1 MLNMKT
7 KTKQPTDICRNA
19 ERSARLHVMAG
30 LAVIVLVLGGT
41 AVWAARTEISGAVV
55 STGVV
60 VVESKVKK
68 VQHPTGGVVAE
79 IHVKNGSKV
88 AAGDLLVK
96 LDETV
101 SRANLQVITKQLDE
115 LVMREARLE
124 AERDGALAI
133 TLPDSYKGRE
143 QEPDIAKRIA
153 GETYFFTSRSDSIAG
168 QKDQLNERILQLKE
182 EITGLERQIKSKES
196 EIVIVKREL
205 KGVAALE
212 KKQLVTANR
221 VNQLRRDATRLEGE
235 KGQLES
241 AAAQAKGRIAEIGV
255 EILRI
260 DQEFRTSII
269 QELRDNTAQQ
279 TELVERRI
287 AAEDQMKRIDI
298 RAPQAGTV
306 HELSVHTVGGVINPA
321 ETIMLIVP
329 QGDDLLVEAKIA
341 THDIDQVLTGEKTAF
356 VRFSAFDHQ
365 TTPELNGRL
374 VSVSADLTVDQ
385 MTGVP
390 YYLARIAIPQEEIEK
405 LDQHRLVPGMPAE
418 VYVRTRDRTVL
429 SYLMKPIE
437 DQMERAFRER

>member
-1 MLNMKT
+1 MNK
-7 KTKQPTDICRNA
+7 KSPDVRKAA
-19 ERSARLHVMAG
+19 ERSARVHILAG

-55 STGVV
+55 SSGLV

-79 IHVKNGSKV
+79 ITVKNGSKV
-88 AAGDLLVK
+88 KAGDLLVR

-124 AERDGALAI
+124 AERDGSSTI
-133 TLPDSYKGRE
+133 TLPDSYHGRE
-143 QEPDIAKRIA
+143 SEPDIAKRIA
-153 GETYFFTSRSDSIAG
+153 GETYFFKSRRESLDG
-168 QKDQLNERILQLKE
+168 QKEQLGERVLQLKE
-182 EITGLERQIKSKES
+182 EITGLDRQIRSKKS
-196 EIVIVKREL
+196 EIEIVQREL
-205 KGVAALE
+205 KGVAELE
-212 KKQLVTANR
+212 KLKLVTTMR

-235 KGQLES
+235 LGQLES

-255 EILRI
+255 EMIRI

-279 TELVERRI
+279 AELVERRI
-287 AAEDQMKRIDI
+287 AAEDQLKRIDI
-298 RAPQAGTV
+298 RAPQSGVV
-306 HELSVHTVGGVINPA
+306 HELEVNTVGGVINQA
-321 ETIMLIVP
+321 ETLMLIVP
-329 QGDDLLVEAKIA
+329 EGEELTVEARIA
-341 THDIDQVLTGEKTAF
+341 THDIDQVLNGDKTAF
-356 VRFSAFDHQ
+356 VRFSAFDTHK
-365 TTPELNGRL
+365 TPELNGNI

-390 YYLARIAIPQEEIEK
+390 YYLARISIPRAELTK
-405 LDQHRLVPGMPAE
+405 LNQKRLVPGMPAE
-418 VYVRTRDRTVL
+418 IYVRTQNRTVL
-429 SYLMKPIE
+429 SYLFKPIE